1 MTRRML
7 AASMVS
13 VFLAA
18 CGGEEHKDMKQ
29 WMQDAA
35 RDMRGRVPPLPEIRP
50 FPIVSYD
57 ANDLQE
63 PFSPAKA
70 LPEKR
75 AGAGAQPDFDR
86 PKEPL
91 EAYPL
96 ESLQM
101 VGVVRRGGAMYALI
115 QAGGMVYQVKAGNHL
130 GQSFGMITAVKEAEV
145 QIKELVQ
152 DPSGQTADWIERPAT
167 LQLQEGPV
175 EPQKEA
181 KK

>member
-1 MTRRML
+1 MNRQTL
-7 AASMVS
+7 AAVMTAA
-13 VFLAA
+13 FLAA
-18 CGGEEHKDMKQ
+18 CGGEEHRDVKQ

-35 RDMRGRVPPLPEIRP
+35 RDMQGRVQPLPEIRP

-57 ANDLQE
+57 ANDQQE
-63 PFSPAKA
+63 PFNAAKV

-75 AGAGAQPDFDR
+75 AGTGAQPDFDR

-101 VGVVRRGGAMYALI
+101 VGVVRKGGTMHALI
-115 QAGGMVYQVKAGNHL
+115 QVGGMVHQVKAGNHL

-167 LQLQEGPV
+167 LQLQERPV
-175 EPQKEA
+175 EPQKEV